1 MGEAYS
7 ELTFNLKIHRAFL
20 VFTCPLKNRGK
31 IIISGDAKIPLGGDA
46 RIPLQ
51 NVHKRIYLCD
61 NA

>member
-1 MGEAYS
+1 M
-7 ELTFNLKIHRAFL
+7 HRAFL